1 MHAFPFEPEHD
12 ADTEGWVDDAALADL
27 LTPEQNGASRP
38 QSVVLPARSELRRV
52 VIRMD
57 ADEDVVVA
65 HVEGRDEA
73 VKTAREWIATI
84 EAAVISGDWPAVG
97 ERFLRPGAILS
108 VDVERA
114 D

>member
-1 MHAFPFEPEHD
+1 MHAFPFEPEND
-12 ADTEGWVDDAALADL
+12 AATEGWVDDKALADL
-27 LTPEQNGASRP
+27 LSPDQNGAARP
-38 QSVVLPARSELRRV
+38 QPLVLPARSELRRV

-57 ADEDVVVA
+57 GDEDVVVA
-65 HVEGRDEA
+65 RIEGRDEA
-73 VKTAREWIATI
+73 VRTAREWIATI
-84 EAAVISGDWPAVG
+84 EAAVAGGDWPVVG